1 MNADKLESKAKN
13 TEGRSFV
20 GASRDEMESS
30 MSDSADTINLNKE
43 VAKRGG
49 EMTFDEILKLH
60 GHK

>member
-1 MNADKLESKAKN
+1 
-13 TEGRSFV
+13 
-20 GASRDEMESS
+20 MESS
-30 MSDSADTINLNKE
+30 MSDSADAINLNKE